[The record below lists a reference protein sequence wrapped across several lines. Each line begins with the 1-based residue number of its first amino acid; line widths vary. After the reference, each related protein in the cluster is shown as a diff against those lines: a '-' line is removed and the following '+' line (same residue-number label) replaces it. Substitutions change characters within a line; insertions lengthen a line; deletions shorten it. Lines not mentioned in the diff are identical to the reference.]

1 MASISFEE
9 LKNII
14 KIHPDYERKW
24 KKDTDIEQA
33 LYISFSDK
41 KPTPIDSDV
50 IDLSCG
56 NLLVLDKDKEGV
68 IWGLEV
74 C

>member
-14 KIHPDYERKW
+14 KTHPDYEKKW
-24 KKDTDIEQA
+24 KKDVDIEQA
-33 LYISFSDK
+33 FYISFSDK
-41 KPTPIDSDV
+41 KPTTLDSDV

-56 NLLVLDKDKEGV
+56 NSIVLDKDKEGV
-68 IWGLEV
+68 VWGLEI